1 MGKGN
6 EKKATVLAN
15 IAGIIQ
21 DDVCAQ
27 VMQATLMD
35 LLVSPGISFPV
46 KHHANAKKGGHW
58 KVTMKMLFDCD
69 KLASCASTYAAK

>member
-6 EKKATVLAN
+6 EKKATVLAS

-27 VMQATLMD
+27 VMQATLMH

-46 KHHANAKKGGHW
+46 QHHANAKKGWAMEGDNEN
-58 KVTMKMLFDCD
+58 VD
-69 KLASCASTYAAK
+69 